1 MSTTKREAERLTN
14 QRNTLI
20 SLGFLEFEA
29 DKLRQISIALRR
41 WHERECGIDGG
52 AIERDEITGRPYW
65 KTETGRRHAIQDR
78 EKGALRRLTHIMAA
92 RNGRVPP
99 LSVVM
104 LPDRAAPDTLNAYIQ
119 TDPRGAAL
127 YILRPGDVPEGK
139 DPSAYYTRGICVY

>member
-1 MSTTKREAERLTN
+1 MSTTKREAERLIN

-29 DKLRQISIALRR
+29 DKLRQISAALRR

-65 KTETGRRHAIQDR
+65 KTETGRRYAIPDR
-78 EKGALRRLTHIMAA
+78 EKGARKRLGHIIGNRNTRVWAA
-92 RNGRVPP
+92 G
-99 LSVVM
+99 
-104 LPDRAAPDTLNAYIQ
+104 NAHAVREVAVRPYIQ

>member
-1 MSTTKREAERLTN
+1 MSTTKREAERLIN

-20 SLGFLEFEA
+20 ALGFLEFEA
-29 DKLRQISIALRR
+29 DKLRQISAALRR

-52 AIERDEITGRPYW
+52 SIERDEITGRPYW
-65 KTETGRRHAIQDR
+65 KTETGRRYAIPDR
-78 EKGALRRLTHIMAA
+78 EKGALKRLGHIIGNRNTRVWAA
-92 RNGRVPP
+92 E
-99 LSVVM
+99 
-104 LPDRAAPDTLNAYIQ
+104 NAHAVREVAVHPYIQ